1 MNVFD
6 YELLDQVVSNFEA
19 SLKEVDKFY
28 PNEKSLAKYFDSMA
42 EKPLNDWKRFEP
54 IKGEGE
60 RIALQNLSHFGAA
73 LLVMVAK
80 IYNDAEETKKAAI
93 DLLEENKRQKDKI
106 HDLKASEN
114 HWFQAFLDCNTDSIE
129 LNKMF
134 LKTIEKKQMTV

>member
-1 MNVFD
+1 MNLFD

>member
-6 YELLDQVVSNFEA
+6 YELLDQVISNFEA

-28 PNEKSLAKYFDSMA
+28 PNEKSLAKYFDAMT
-42 EKPLNDWKRFEP
+42 EKPLDDWKRFEP
-54 IKGEGE
+54 IKGDSE

-80 IYNDAEETKKAAI
+80 IYNSTEETEKAAI
-93 DLLEENKRQKDKI
+93 DLLAENKRLKDKI

-129 LNKMF
+129 LNKMY
-134 LKTIEKKQMTV
+134 LNTIAKEKMIV